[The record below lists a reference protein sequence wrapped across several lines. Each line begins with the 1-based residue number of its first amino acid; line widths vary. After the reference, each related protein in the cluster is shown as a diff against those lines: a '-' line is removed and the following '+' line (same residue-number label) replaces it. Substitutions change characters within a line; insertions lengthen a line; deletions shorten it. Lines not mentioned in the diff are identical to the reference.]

1 MTPLFSVEPKWP
13 ILISISQC
21 FSALLIH
28 EAPSTVIMTLKIEE
42 QGLLASFLLSVTLL
56 FNNQKR
62 WLCCFSLQPPYKE
75 DLEIKFLGKGLSKIQ
90 SILSKISYP
99 CKPSLSSSTWEHPSC
114 CFFLPL
120 GQFLP
125 SLGTSSTLPKIEGS
139 SYFPHF
145 VFSPCVIIL
154 VPQKASPITGGK
166 GEKGEK
172 GEQSM
177 LQGNL
182 HAN

>member
-1 MTPLFSVEPKWP
+1 MTHPHFHFPVFLSTAYPWGTLYSHHDPQNWGGGIVGFFSS
-13 ILISISQC
+13 LSD
-21 FSALLIH
+21 
-28 EAPSTVIMTLKIEE
+28 TTL
-42 QGLLASFLLSVTLL
+42 QQS
-56 FNNQKR
+56 KR

-166 GEKGEK
+166 GEKGE
-172 GEQSM
+172 QSM